1 MVMTANCL
9 NKFISGISGCKS
21 SDVAKSESCL
31 STVNETWNCTSDL
44 RASVNNKSKELFSD
58 DHTLKS
64 FAGDELAYLEET
76 QRRITTLHEELQFA
90 ANKLTT
96 AHINLLKKLPLCAR
110 KALSSSRRK
119 KENKRKVRKISYEW
133 SPLLLSSNPM
143 KFLSKVARNSRF
155 GGCHFGELIAA
166 WWRVR
171 DVIAPNPSLAERLN
185 HSTLLFSSFRIVFFV
200 VMTSCAAPKRRN
212 KKF

>member
-9 NKFISGISGCKS
+9 NKFISGISGCNS

-44 RASVNNKSKELFSD
+44 RASVNNKSKELFSE

-76 QRRITTLHEELQFA
+76 QRRIATLHEELQFA
-90 ANKLTT
+90 SNKLTT

-143 KFLSKVARNSRF
+143 KFLSKVARNSRS

-185 HSTLLFSSFRIVFFV
+185 YSTLLFSSFRIVFFV